1 MRYLLL
7 WMFAAIICLPA
18 CNLEKVIEVD
28 LPAHDSQL
36 VVECYLEHGKPYRL
50 LLTESVNYFSSP
62 TLPDI
67 DDATVVITHQG
78 QSVVLEYKPQLD
90 TLTGKIYNYASDALV
105 DSTGGG
111 TYRLEISDTRG
122 RRITAETAFLPK
134 VPITEITW
142 EFEDKDKEEKDS
154 TAKALLLIRHSEDPE
169 QENYYRMRILRDS
182 AQKLINE
189 LDFVYRGLFATN
201 GELTL
206 GTAYRFEDKDTLQ
219 VLLYHI
225 DRRFYD
231 YFRTIDD
238 AVDANGNPFAPPAN
252 IISGVEGGWGVFA
265 ALSYDQK
272 TVVVRKDSITQ
283 RQHLQPLHRR

>member
-1 MRYLLL
+1 MYRLLVYVL
-7 WMFAAIICLPA
+7 FAGLCLSA
-18 CNLEKVIEVD
+18 CNLEKTIEVK
-28 LPAHDSQL
+28 LPAHESKL

-62 TLPDI
+62 ALPNV

-78 QSVVLEYKPQLD
+78 QSVLLEYKPQLD
-90 TLTGKIYNYASDALV
+90 TLTGKIYNYVSDKLV

-111 TYRLEISDTRG
+111 TYRLEIRDTRG

-142 EFEDKDKEEKDS
+142 EFEDKNKEEKSS
-154 TAKALLLIRHSEDPE
+154 TAKALLLIRHPEDPN

-182 AQKLINE
+182 AKKLINE

-201 GELTL
+201 GEVTL
-206 GTAYRFEDKDTLQ
+206 GTSYRFKDKDTLQ
-219 VLLYHI
+219 VILYHI

-231 YFRTIDD
+231 YFRTVDD
-238 AVDANGNPFAPPAN
+238 AIGANGNPFAPPAS

-272 TVVVRKDSITQ
+272 TVVIRKDTTQ
-283 RQHLQPLHRR
+283 RQYQQSLRGR

>member
-1 MRYLLL
+1 MRYLSVCIILAGL
-7 WMFAAIICLPA
+7 WLSA
-18 CNLEKVIEVD
+18 CNLEKAIEVD
-28 LPAHDSQL
+28 LPPHDSQL

-50 LLTESVNYFSSP
+50 LLTESVNYFSTP

-78 QSVVLEYKPQLD
+78 KTILLEYKPQLD
-90 TLTGKIYNYASDALV
+90 TLTGKIYNYVSDELV

-111 TYRLEISDTRG
+111 VYKLEISDSQG
-122 RRITAETAFLPK
+122 RRVTAETAFLPK

-142 EFEDKDKEEKDS
+142 EFEDQDKETKDS
-154 TAKALLLIRHSEDPE
+154 TAKALLLIRHPEDPN

-182 AQKLINE
+182 AQNLINE

-206 GTAYRFEDKDTLQ
+206 GTAYRFEDKDTLH

-225 DRRFYD
+225 DRNFYD

-238 AVDANGNPFAPPAN
+238 AADANGNPFAPPAN

-272 TVVVRKDSITQ
+272 TVVIRKDTTQ
-283 RQHLQPLHRR
+283 SRWQRPLRHQ